1 MAPVPFAPRIC
12 IFLGIFIAVSLG
24 LLAACKGESL
34 SDKSSSR
41 SSVVSV
47 EPGDVT
53 LHVAWNPHPDQTV
66 TGYLVYYGPALDAT
80 TMVVSDLSVNSG
92 FNMQNPSVEYKAWM
106 DFRLRAGD
114 DICFRIKAYN
124 SDVESGLSA
133 GVCARI

>member
-24 LLAACKGESL
+24 LLAACKEESL
-34 SDKSSSR
+34 SDR
-41 SSVVSV
+41 SAVPRSV
-47 EPGDVT
+47 EPRDVT
-53 LHVAWNPHPDQTV
+53 LHLAWNPHPDQTV

-92 FNMQNPSVEYKAWM
+92 LNMQAPFAQYKAWA
-106 DFRLRAGD
+106 DLRLRAGD
-114 DICFRIKAYN
+114 NICFRIKAYN
-124 SDVESGLSA
+124 SDGESGLSS